1 MTEAIPIAIFWAVM
15 FLLAL
20 HLGLALAAAS
30 VPAITSL
37 TGLHKTKRLKI
48 FIDKF
53 GQQAS
58 TFALLGGL
66 WVFVIVCAVLAAL
79 WFLLPEKAPYV
90 CGIPL
95 PLAAVAGPILLGAA
109 VFLAYRGL
117 WQRLKTKKSLHAVI
131 GLSATVLLWV
141 AFYTGLASLRPLS
154 LALPAPTGPE
164 FLLPPAGS
172 LFWRLLVLGI
182 ALSVALAGIF
192 TGAWLVWRRNK
203 DDFGR
208 DYYNFTLRLTAR
220 IGFLGQIAVLA
231 AMGWLVAGFLP
242 LVGELSRRLTIA
254 VALYGT
260 GTLLTLLCL
269 GVVMP
274 QENALRHKL
283 MLAVAFLTTLAA
295 LTGLFAGLTT
305 IFFPA
310 VFPTA
315 VPLP

>member
-15 FLLAL
+15 LLLAM

-37 TGLHKTKRLKI
+37 TGLHKAKRLKI
-48 FIDKF
+48 FINKF
-53 GQQAS
+53 GQQSS

-66 WVFVIVCAVLAAL
+66 WVFVVLCAALAAL

-95 PLAAVAGPILLGAA
+95 PLAAVAGPVILGAA
-109 VFLAYRGL
+109 AFLAYRGL
-117 WQRLKTKKSLHAVI
+117 WQRLKNQKVLHAVI
-131 GLSATVLLWV
+131 GLAATVLLWI
-141 AFYTGLASLRPLS
+141 AFYTGLATLRPLS

-172 LFWRLLVLGI
+172 LFWRLLALGI
-182 ALSVALAGIF
+182 TLSISLAGIF
-192 TGAWLVWRRNK
+192 TGAWLVWRRDK

-231 AMGWLVAGFLP
+231 AMGWLLAGFLP

-283 MLAVAFLTTLAA
+283 MLVAAFLTTLMA
-295 LTGLFAGLTT
+295 LTGLFAGLTS

-310 VFPTA
+310 VFTA
-315 VPLP
+315 PVPLP